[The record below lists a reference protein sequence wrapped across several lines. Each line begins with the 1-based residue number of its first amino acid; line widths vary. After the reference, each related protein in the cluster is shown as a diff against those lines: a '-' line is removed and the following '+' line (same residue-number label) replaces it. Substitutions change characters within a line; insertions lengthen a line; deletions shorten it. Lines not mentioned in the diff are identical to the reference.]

1 MRRNERGESLL
12 ELMIA
17 VALMGVALVALMAGV
32 ATTIIVSDTQRK
44 QATAAT
50 TVRDY
55 AEALQ
60 AYVGDGNYRNC
71 ATTYA
76 VPGFAPPPGF
86 TARVV
91 PGSVQYWTGLLWLPL
106 CLPDSG
112 LQRLKVV
119 VSSADGRVEE
129 RLDLVL
135 RKPCRVEDPLC
146 G

>member
-1 MRRNERGESLL
+1 MNERGESLL

-17 VALMGVALVALMAGV
+17 IALMGVAVVALMAGV
-32 ATTIIVSDTQRK
+32 ATTITISDTQRK
-44 QATAAT
+44 QATAAM

-60 AYVGDGNYRNC
+60 EYVADGNYRNC

-76 VPGFAPPPGF
+76 VPGFTPPAGF
-86 TARVV
+86 SARVV

-106 CLPDSG
+106 CLPDQG
-112 LQRLKVV
+112 LQRLR
-119 VSSADGRVEE
+119 VSVRSEDGRVEE